1 MYTTSQVLENSN
13 QIALSTETAKL
24 VLAKDVFELISTL
37 PAPMHT
43 KDLAKLIAQTSGT
56 SPQAAISLLE
66 KVTDGY
72 KNFKGVQLLVAVEL
86 DGKRAFRSVTSELST
101 EKEVLPVI
109 VKAPKAVT
117 KAVPKPKAKTKKVT
131 NEELGLSSPISDV
144 RHGDIIIRKK
154 KA

>member
-37 PAPMHT
+37 PAPMRT

-86 DGKRAFRSVTSELST
+86 EGKRAFRSVTSELSS

-109 VKAPKAVT
+109 VKATKAVT
-117 KAVPKPKAKTKKVT
+117 KAVPKPKAKTTKAV
-131 NEELGLSSPISDV
+131 NEELDLTPISDE